1 MKLARRHRGLF
12 GADIGTLPMT
22 SMIDVVFLLLIFFMM
37 TVSAS
42 MPEKDLASALKPQ
55 SEQQGAAADF
65 QPQIVFVERRG
76 DVVVFRLGANN
87 LTDRVQLLRL
97 LRELPKASGV
107 VVRVANDVPVD
118 SAAAAIQTCKD
129 AGFTKVS
136 YVPAS

>member
-1 MKLARRHRGLF
+1 MKLGRRHRGLF

-42 MPEKDLASALKPQ
+42 VQETDLASSLKPQ
-55 SEQQGAAADF
+55 SQQQGTGADF

-76 DVVVFRLGANN
+76 DAAVFRLGANN
-87 LTDRVQLLRL
+87 MTERSQLLRL
-97 LRELPKASGV
+97 LRELPKSSGV
-107 VVRVANDVPVD
+107 VVRVANDVPV
-118 SAAAAIQTCKD
+118 AAAAAALQTCKD